1 MYVNTNIDMCPA
13 IVPRKLEKAAYV
25 RAKGGTYPTKLTRT
39 RRDGSCT
46 MVGKEQERN
55 PSL

>member
-39 RRDGSCT
+39 RCDGSCT